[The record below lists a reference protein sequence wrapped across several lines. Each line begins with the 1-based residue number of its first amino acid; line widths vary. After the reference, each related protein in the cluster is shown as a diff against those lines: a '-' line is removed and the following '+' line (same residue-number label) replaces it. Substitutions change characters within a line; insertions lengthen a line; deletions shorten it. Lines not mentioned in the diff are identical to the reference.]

1 MTAHYEDLAAI
12 ARDDALLDAVV
23 AGDEVTDA
31 AAVLLRDILAAVDA
45 IEPHT
50 GGPRDRRAR
59 RRAVWGIA
67 FGATL
72 SIAVTGG
79 LSAAATERLPEPV
92 QHIVIELGQSVPA
105 ANAAPPLV
113 VQQDAGV
120 TTDAGPDAA
129 GPSIDAPA
137 SDRRPHRYLEFQLP
151 VRLPGESAG
160 QPGARTDAMPWW
172 PDRSRNGAAAGQGQ
186 LGASGCSAPVPSA
199 PGSAATPRPEPSP
212 TTSPVSSAVPSPA
225 PRVDPGAS
233 PARESWA
240 TRFPAGYPAATAPTS
255 APAPAGYRSPAT
267 APTTSPSRHG
277 HPSSGHGQSFPHSTR
292 WPTAQPHPT
301 PTPPAATAGPTSD
314 PREGG
319 THR

>member
-1 MTAHYEDLAAI
+1 MTARYEDLAAI

-50 GGPRDRRAR
+50 GGPRDRHAR

-79 LSAAATERLPEPV
+79 LSAAATEHLPEPV
-92 QHIVIELGQSVPA
+92 QHLVIELGQSVPA
-105 ANAAPPLV
+105 AHAAPPRV
-113 VQQDAGV
+113 VQQDTGV

-129 GPSIDAPA
+129 GPPIDAPA
-137 SDRRPHRYLEFQLP
+137 FDQRPHRYLEFQLP
-151 VRLPGESAG
+151 ARPQGESAG
-160 QPGARTDAMPWW
+160 QLAAHTDAMPWW
-172 PDRSRNGAAAGQGQ
+172 PDRPRNGAAAGQGQ
-186 LGASGCSAPVPSA
+186 PGGSGCSVPGPSA
-199 PGSAATPRPEPSP
+199 PGSASVPRPEPSSA
-212 TTSPVSSAVPSPA
+212 TSPASSVVPSPA

-240 TRFPAGYPAATAPTS
+240 TRFPA
-255 APAPAGYRSPAT
+255 APAPASYRSPAQAPTTAPAT

-277 HPSSGHGQSFPHSTR
+277 HPSSGHGQSFPHSVR

-301 PTPPAATAGPTSD
+301 PTPPAGPTSD